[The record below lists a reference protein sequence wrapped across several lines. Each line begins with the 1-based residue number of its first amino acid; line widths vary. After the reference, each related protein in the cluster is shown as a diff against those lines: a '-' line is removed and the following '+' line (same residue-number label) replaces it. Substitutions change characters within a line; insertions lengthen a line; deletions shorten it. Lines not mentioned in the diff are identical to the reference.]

1 MTASH
6 FIHAGSAG
14 LRHFHRLLSTIIA
27 NFNNSTLRELND
39 IWAIV
44 LYKGH
49 GKDKESDRSYRTISS
64 CPLLAKCLDIY
75 VGRRYYPMWRNVQA
89 PTQYQ
94 GEGSSHE
101 LAAVLLTEAIQ
112 HCLHYSKKPIFV
124 LLLDAKSAFD
134 VVIRQN
140 AIVEAFKAG
149 TKDQGL
155 IYLNNR
161 MENRRTFPQW
171 GTTLMGPIN
180 DKRGLEQ
187 GAVNS
192 DRFYKLC
199 NNSQLDEAQHSGLG
213 VMIYDTSVAAIG
225 QADDCVFITNSPID
239 LCGLIYMNSIYCQR
253 QHVQL
258 VPEKTNY

>member
-1 MTASH
+1 MNDAYRDSQLSSFDSNPNQIFTNIKRAKKNPACSISRLHVEGEAFNDVSDGFHKSLSLLKDPDMSVIETTPSFQETLRDFNHIMKIAMGGEKIPPIQVHESIEILYSVRKNVSDLHSVTASH

-14 LRHFHRLLSTIIA
+14 LRHFHRLLSALIA
-27 NFNNSTLRELND
+27 NVNNSTLRELND

-134 VVIRQN
+134 VVIR
-140 AIVEAFKAG
+140 
-149 TKDQGL
+149 
-155 IYLNNR
+155 
-161 MENRRTFPQW
+161 
-171 GTTLMGPIN
+171 
-180 DKRGLEQ
+180 
-187 GAVNS
+187 
-192 DRFYKLC
+192 
-199 NNSQLDEAQHSGLG
+199 
-213 VMIYDTSVAAIG
+213 
-225 QADDCVFITNSPID
+225 
-239 LCGLIYMNSIYCQR
+239 
-253 QHVQL
+253 
-258 VPEKTNY
+258 